1 MNVES
6 LLGTHIKKNNFE
18 ENTAVYE
25 NAEDERTL
33 FYVNSKYIFYK
44 YGH

>member
-1 MNVES
+1 MNVEN
-6 LLGTHIKKNNFE
+6 LLGTHIKKINFE

-33 FYVNSKYIFYK
+33 FYVNPKYIC
-44 YGH
+44 